1 MAFANQEK
9 LITLPTGPG
18 QELAIEMNNLSK
30 VYGSLTAVSS
40 LNLTIPQG
48 VIFGFLGPNGAGKTT
63 TIRMLLGLIK
73 PSGGSAR
80 ILGYDT
86 KRDRARILPQ
96 VGAIVESPTFYP
108 YLSGRDNL
116 RELARVQK
124 GVPASRIEE
133 VLELVELS
141 ARAKDKVKTYSLG
154 MKQRLGIAAA
164 LLNRPRLIFLD
175 EPTNGLDP
183 QGTVD
188 MRNLILQL
196 GRSGHTVFLS
206 SHLLHEVEQVCS
218 HVAIINKG
226 KLIVQ
231 GEVQQLLHDQGRVNL
246 EVSPASTAVE
256 ILANRFG
263 QKGLVKS
270 AGPNQLQTSL
280 SPDRVP
286 EAVQALV
293 EAGVRIYSVAPHKAS
308 LEDYFLAITGTET
321 DTSALPELEFEATA

>member
-18 QELAIEMNNLSK
+18 QEPAIEMNNLSK

-86 KRDRARILPQ
+86 RRDRARILPQ

-206 SHLLHEVEQVCS
+206 SHLLHEVEQVC
-218 HVAIINKG
+218 
-226 KLIVQ
+226 
-231 GEVQQLLHDQGRVNL
+231 
-246 EVSPASTAVE
+246 
-256 ILANRFG
+256 
-263 QKGLVKS
+263 
-270 AGPNQLQTSL
+270 
-280 SPDRVP
+280 
-286 EAVQALV
+286 
-293 EAGVRIYSVAPHKAS
+293 
-308 LEDYFLAITGTET
+308 
-321 DTSALPELEFEATA
+321 

>member
-9 LITLPTGPG
+9 LITLPTGPS
-18 QELAIEMNNLSK
+18 QEPAIEMNDLTK
-30 VYGSLTAVSS
+30 IYGSLTAVSS

-73 PSGGSAR
+73 PSSGNAR
-80 ILGYDT
+80 ILGHDIGLERP
-86 KRDRARILPQ
+86 KILPQ

-116 RELARVQK
+116 RELARVLG
-124 GVPASRIEE
+124 GVPSSRIEE

-141 ARAKDKVKTYSLG
+141 PRAKDKVKTYSLG

-196 GRSGHTVFLS
+196 GQSGHTVFLS

-231 GEVQQLLHDQGRVNL
+231 GEVQQLLHGQGTVNL
-246 EVSPASTAVE
+246 EVSPVSAAVE
-256 ILANRFG
+256 ILSNRFV
-263 QKGLVKS
+263 QKGLVKTLGS
-270 AGPNQLQTSL
+270 NQLQTSL
-280 SPDRVP
+280 SAERVP

-293 EAGVRIYSVAPHKAS
+293 EAGVRIYSVAPYKAS
-308 LEDYFLAITGTET
+308 LEDYFLAITGTEA
-321 DTSALPELEFEATA
+321 DSAASPELEFEATA